1 MRNRE
6 IRMLFLLENIAC
18 LTLQIV
24 IFTVEQE
31 LLDKSVFFVVLYAKV
46 SECICS

>member
-6 IRMLFLLENIAC
+6 IRMLFLYENIAC

-24 IFTVEQE
+24 IFTVE
-31 LLDKSVFFVVLYAKV
+31 LLDKSVFFVVYAKV